1 MRTLLRKNIKSLRF
15 ETDKQIC
22 SPDQNAIPMPD
33 EELNKFEDHI
43 IDTLL
48 NDILKERESEYEIS
62 QALSRKQ
69 NFLFSFEYSLEQI
82 ENDEWLIKEKKL
94 KQGKKILTSVL
105 VDIEIP
111 ENIFSLVEIL
121 ENDLF
126 ERKNEI
132 IASYHIIFNLDTFF
146 ETKMEYCRTHDV
158 GDIEWYDEDGEEYD
172 EEHPYIREQL
182 CDIVDSIDGSSD
194 PTFFEESLNIDHIQT
209 LYCDCCDTKYYL
221 DDLPRKYLHNDNHDA
236 IDLIYIRER

>member
-1 MRTLLRKNIKSLRF
+1 MRTLLRKNIKSHRVEL
-15 ETDKQIC
+15 DKQIC
-22 SPDQNAIPMPD
+22 SPDKNAIPMPD

-62 QALSRKQ
+62 QVLAKKQ
-69 NFLFSFEYSLEQI
+69 NFLFSFAYSPEQI
-82 ENDEWLIKEKKL
+82 ENDEWLIRENKL
-94 KQGKKILTSVL
+94 KQGKRILTSVL
-105 VDIEIP
+105 VDIEMP

-126 ERKNEI
+126 ERKNKI
-132 IASYHIIFNLDTFF
+132 IASYYIIFNLDTLF

-158 GDIEWYDEDGEEYD
+158 GDIEWYNEDGEEYD
-172 EEHPYIREQL
+172 AEHPYIRDQL
-182 CDIVDSIDGSSD
+182 YDIVDSLDSSD
-194 PTFFEESLNIDHIQT
+194 TTFFEESLNIDHTQT

-221 DDLPRKYLHNDNHDA
+221 DDLPRKYLHNENHDA